1 MKYDF
6 PKRLVEIRKSLKYTQ
21 TEMANFLGIKR
32 ARYASY
38 EEGRAFPIFT
48 DLIEFAEK
56 LGFKSIDGFLL
67 IGEIKSKNHE
77 GILGKYYR
85 LSIQDRQI
93 VDFILK
99 RKK

>member
-21 TEMANFLGIKR
+21 TDMANFLGIKR
-32 ARYASY
+32 SRYGSY
-38 EEGRAFPIFT
+38 EEGRAFPVFP
-48 DLIEFAEK
+48 DLVEFAEK
-56 LGFKSIDGFLL
+56 LGFKSLDDFLL
-67 IGEIKSKNHE
+67 VGEIKSKNID